1 MSGGEGRLPS
11 DQDIQLVKNCIEWCI
26 QNYMNK
32 KEAINILNSQR
43 NIEPRFTETVWERL
57 ERENQEFF
65 NAYYVKL
72 VVKDQILE
80 FNRLLTEQVERMRQ
94 SGIIGINQHVTSSGS
109 HMLSTQHMSIPSAAQ
124 NTRLLRTEDM
134 QQSNVFHNYGTSI
147 QSCAEGT
154 FDQTIQS
161 REISPN
167 MFLSRNPDMGL
178 AQKMSGQ
185 LVRAEAGYAGRPP
198 FNFSA
203 PSNFLESHPLMGDA
217 SMSLFRSFE
226 SNEQLVRAKAGHS
239 GRSACNFSVPNNFPE
254 PRPLM
259 GDASTSVFT
268 SGESNLSNFLFD
280 WDACPVEQDQQHIG
294 PELSADFTISPDLVG
309 SYNRQPFL
317 GTDANNFV
325 NPHGSGELQRLDPSV
340 PETGGGVRMDD
351 DVLVQMSCS
360 SSALANCH
368 QSSSSTY
375 LCL

>member
-11 DQDIQLVKNCIEWCI
+11 DQDIQLMTRNFSP
-26 QNYMNK
+26 
-32 KEAINILNSQR
+32 NILLAT
-43 NIEPRFTETVWERL
+43 IEGHELVLFWERL

-109 HMLSTQHMSIPSAAQ
+109 HMLSSKTAFYYSCVYGVNADPNTTFMWNLRNIYTWVLLPAQHMSIPSAAQ

-154 FDQTIQS
+154 FDQTIHS

-325 NPHGSGELQRLDPSV
+325 NPHGELQRLDPSV
-340 PETGGGVRMDD
+340 PESLSYPSFGR
-351 DVLVQMSCS
+351 Q
-360 SSALANCH
+360 
-368 QSSSSTY
+368 Y
-375 LCL
+375 K

>member
-94 SGIIGINQHVTSSGS
+94 SGIIGINQHATSNGL
-109 HMLSTQHMSIPSAAQ
+109 HMLSTQHMPIPSAAQ

-134 QQSNVFHNYGTSI
+134 QQPNVFHNYGTST

-154 FDQTIQS
+154 FDQSIHS

-178 AQKMSGQ
+178 AQTMSGQ

-239 GRSACNFSVPNNFPE
+239 GRSACNFSVANNFPE
-254 PRPLM
+254 TRPPM

-268 SGESNLSNFLFD
+268 SGESNPSNFLFD
-280 WDACPVEQDQQHIG
+280 WDACPLEQDQQNIC
-294 PELSADFTISPDLVG
+294 PELAPDFTISPDLVG

-325 NPHGSGELQRLDPSV
+325 NPHGELQRLDPPA
-340 PETGGGVRMDD
+340 PESLSYPSFGR
-351 DVLVQMSCS
+351 Q
-360 SSALANCH
+360 
-368 QSSSSTY
+368 Y
-375 LCL
+375 K